1 MTAETANLGS
11 TATTFRAEGHTLR
24 RSRWGRA
31 PLRKAGIHLTARGG
45 AATRGARVPRTELV
59 HGKPGSCLRVAS
71 TAGLLHTAC
80 RAVGGRKKAH

>member
-45 AATRGARVPRTELV
+45 AVTRGARVPRTELV
-59 HGKPGSCLRVAS
+59 HGKPGSCLQVES